1 MFCLKGFFESSNIK
15 TFKLSFFIWVHF
27 SNMSSFLFKFD
38 QCQLRIVKNARGI
51 VIFCGGIS
59 FTCKNLPWYC
69 TRSLYGWVSSLIF
82 QSWTLCITCEFYVF
96 FKSRKLILK
105 VLLKKKNDNK
115 WVSKSFKIQ
124 LFDSLCGIKIKIS
137 QKPCHACW
145 LFFKWKIKLKWS
157 WGFGDIISILSKFN
171 LGFTILC
178 SINDNQFSKYRIEV
192 RIEIWCK
199 DWDHIFYKNILMCT

>member
-1 MFCLKGFFESSNIK
+1 MRLLWTRYCFDENQIYELAHFPCFVLRGSLNPQTLKPSSYHFLFGCI
-15 TFKLSFFIWVHF
+15 SPIWAP
-27 SNMSSFLFKFD
+27 FLFKFD

-51 VIFCGGIS
+51 LIFCGGVS

-96 FKSRKLILK
+96 FKLRKLILK

-145 LFFKWKIKLKWS
+145 LFFKCKIKLKWS
-157 WGFGDIISILSKFN
+157 WSFGDI
-171 LGFTILC
+171 
-178 SINDNQFSKYRIEV
+178 
-192 RIEIWCK
+192 
-199 DWDHIFYKNILMCT
+199 